1 VGRDQTGNAKS
12 HAAEH
17 EERDWVKTVDKT
29 RKSSTTECG
38 INGLRYDWVRELLM
52 ALKEGGNKEEQE
64 GQYKRHEAKP
74 VKLNLLHQ
82 GRAGY
87 LAALAERVKQEQ
99 CPN

>member
-1 VGRDQTGNAKS
+1 MGRDQTGNAKC

-17 EERDWVKTVDKT
+17 EEHDWAKTADKT
-29 RKSSTTECG
+29 PKSSTTECG
-38 INGLRYDWVRELLM
+38 INGLRYDRVRELLM
-52 ALKEGGNKEEQE
+52 ALEERGNKEEQE